1 MQPFV
6 ESLSK
11 CPKHGL
17 HNPFK
22 SPERFIYLFMYC
34 CYSTISLLFFGNEN
48 LMTIVCRYLLYG
60 DITAK
65 AARMLSVPK
74 VNYSESKND
83 VFIHLYDGFQSGIL
97 LMIIFFFLFKFAFHC

>member
-22 SPERFIYLFMYC
+22 SPERFLLCIVDRLYHDC
-34 CYSTISLLFFGNEN
+34 SLE
-48 LMTIVCRYLLYG
+48 MET
-60 DITAK
+60 
-65 AARMLSVPK
+65 
-74 VNYSESKND
+74 
-83 VFIHLYDGFQSGIL
+83 
-97 LMIIFFFLFKFAFHC
+97 